1 MMSDKINW
9 GILGTAEIAE
19 TQVIPAIQSASNAT
33 LAAIASGSGK
43 EREFAAKYRIPKA
56 YGTYEE
62 LLDDPDIDMVYI
74 PLPNGLHSKW
84 VKAAAIR
91 GKHVLCEKPAAL
103 TARETSEMI
112 DVCEQHHVLFME
124 ALMYQFHPQHQRV
137 KEMVRSGAI
146 GEVVLMR
153 SSFTFM
159 LKKLEGN
166 FRLHPQNGGGS
177 IYDIGCYCIHA
188 IREIMGEPESVSS
201 WGRIS
206 ASHQVDLSAIAIL
219 DFANGTKSYFDC
231 GMNMSTR
238 HEYEIVGTRGTIRV
252 PKAFIP
258 QADGEGLIQLTDQQ
272 GNMQEER
279 HYGNYYKL
287 GVEHLSSCLLD
298 RTQPRYG
305 TEGSIRNMKVID
317 ACLASIASHNHAPV
331 SIR

>member
-1 MMSDKINW
+1 MGGMKINW

-19 TQVIPAIQSASNAT
+19 VQVIPAIQQASNAS

-43 EREFAAKYRIPKA
+43 EQAFAAKYNIPKA

-84 VKAAAIR
+84 VKEAAAR

-103 TARETSEMI
+103 TAQETIEMI
-112 DVCEQHHVLFME
+112 AVCEEKGVLFME

-137 KEMVRSGAI
+137 KELVQSGAI
-146 GEVVLMR
+146 GEVALMR

-159 LKKLEGN
+159 LKKIEGN
-166 FRLHPQNGGGS
+166 FRLNPQNGGGS

-188 IREIMGEPESVSS
+188 IREIMGEPAKVYCVGEL
-201 WGRIS
+201 S
-206 ASHQVDLSAIAIL
+206 AVHQVDLSAVAIL
-219 DFANGTKSYFDC
+219 DFAGGARAYLDC

-238 HEYEIVGTRGTIRV
+238 HEYEIVGTKGTIRV

-258 QADGEGLIQLTDQQ
+258 QADGEGLIQLIDLN
-272 GNMQEER
+272 GNIREEKL
-279 HYGNYYKL
+279 YGSYYKL
-287 GVEHLSSCLLD
+287 GVEHLSSCLLEH
-298 RTQPRYG
+298 TEPRYSK
-305 TEGSIRNMKVID
+305 EGSIRNMKVID
-317 ACLASIASHNHAPV
+317 ACFASMASQ
-331 SIR
+331 RQGK